1 MGVLLYCAGMWIG
14 LHFVVCNAIKLLR
27 KSLSLSLIYQV
38 SDVMDLIDF
47 DNSDGGVWKQG
58 FDISYSKDDLEMLK
72 VFLVP
77 HSHNDPGR
85 IMQHS

>member
-14 LHFVVCNAIKLLR
+14 LHFV
-27 KSLSLSLIYQV
+27 
-38 SDVMDLIDF
+38 
-47 DNSDGGVWKQG
+47 
-58 FDISYSKDDLEMLK
+58 DISYSKDDLEMLK